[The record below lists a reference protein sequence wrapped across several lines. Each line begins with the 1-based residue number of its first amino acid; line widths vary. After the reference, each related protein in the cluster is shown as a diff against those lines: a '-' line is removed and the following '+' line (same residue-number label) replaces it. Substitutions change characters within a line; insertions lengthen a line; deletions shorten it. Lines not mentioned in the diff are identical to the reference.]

1 LHNQTNPDYCL
12 NDEILSSL
20 ILEYQNH
27 PQSNS
32 IGSYLLILFKPGLLK
47 LFSQFRLRAKQF
59 ASIGEL
65 DLWLQIVTLF
75 FEELNQLDLN
85 KGSAKV
91 ASKVLGRLRNRLRDY
106 FTALFREINS
116 EKELN
121 QNPDIAPNAL
131 AHVNPQ
137 EINLLLDKYILLAS
151 KIYGKSL
158 KDISLELEE
167 LSYEAIRQRKVRAQ
181 KAVSRYLKKSKNF
194 LSQFGPKLTY

>member
-1 LHNQTNPDYCL
+1 
-12 NDEILSSL
+12 
-20 ILEYQNH
+20 
-27 PQSNS
+27 
-32 IGSYLLILFKPGLLK
+32 
-47 LFSQFRLRAKQF
+47 LRAKQF

-65 DLWLQIVTLF
+65 DLWLQIITLF
-75 FEELNQLDLN
+75 FEELNQFDLN

-137 EINLLLDKYILLAS
+137 EINLLLDNLVKLGVISETDKYILLAS